1 MKKLYYLLIIVL
13 FGAVT
18 SCHDS
23 GSKENVTYDGIKL
36 EKGLRLKLIA
46 SEPMV
51 VSPVAFAFDEKG
63 DLYVVEDRGYPDTI
77 PPLHEG
83 RIVRLEDRNGDG
95 VYDHQTIFA
104 TGFTYPNG
112 ILPWR
117 GGFFVTCAPDIFYL
131 KDTTGD
137 GVADERKVVL
147 TGFNVTK
154 SSQLR
159 VSHPIL
165 GMDGWVYV
173 TGGMNGGKV
182 VSPEFP
188 RRDTVEFTSQDGR
201 FNPDNYKFELT
212 GGNSQFGLTF
222 DAFGRRFGCSNRHP
236 IQQIVMEPWYLN
248 RNPFLPFN
256 ESIQNV
262 SKVEGDAV
270 VYPIID
276 AVTSSDYIPGLIGKS
291 HKGTFTS
298 ACSVLIFDGNGM
310 KPEDVGNAFIC
321 EPAQNL
327 VQRQKLIPDGATFQS
342 ELPDK
347 GYEFLAS
354 NDPSFRPVFLGD
366 GPGGGLYVVDMYRK
380 IIDEPDYVPEDVR
393 DTLDYKTGKD
403 KGRIYEVINNSS
415 AIDSN
420 AGTFVKSSAH
430 TNAILEMLK
439 SKNGWNRKTA
449 FRLLL
454 ERKDKSTIPLL
465 AEYAQK
471 YSQAETRVLALWL
484 LHSLQGLDRDILL
497 KALKDKVS
505 GVREQAVLLSADK
518 ITTDSVL
525 KQAIVSACMDSSER
539 VRFESA
545 LVLGSLPDPKI
556 TGTLAKLAI
565 QDGEDRWMR
574 AAVLSGVGNRMG
586 PFLTAIQQQKAAISN
601 DDKAYSLVMEDLGN
615 MFGNGASISD
625 CREFMRVVMQSSEDK
640 NNAWC
645 FAASLGMANGLTNR
659 SGFRA
664 TGNNFIKFIGSVSS
678 GSARI
683 NPEVF
688 INEVIKTAK
697 NQKSSESIR
706 IKALE
711 LLGFFDDQRVYPVLE
726 EALQPENS
734 PDIQKSAIE
743 AITHLGTEKG
753 GNLLAGPKIW
763 HSYTPE
769 IRQAVINA
777 LVSKQVFAEAL
788 MDGIEDSVIAPSD
801 VPAGIRQRLMRQH
814 GDIQKRAEKLFS
826 KLESGDRMQVYEKY
840 KSLIIGKKGNAKA
853 GQTVFVQTCSRCH
866 TYAGK
871 GGNVGPDLT
880 DIKDQPAEAL
890 LLHILLPNY
899 EVLPQYQTIYI
910 ETKDG
915 QFVAGWI
922 ASQTN
927 NSITLRTVVGDKT
940 ILKSNIKS
948 SNNTGKSLM
957 PVGLEE
963 SMTKNELIDLI
974 AYLKSGGN
982 F

>member
-1 MKKLYYLLIIVL
+1 MKKLCYLLMTAL
-13 FGAVT
+13 FGTVV
-18 SCHDS
+18 SCHEP
-23 GSKENVTYDGIKL
+23 GSKEGIAYDGIKL
-36 EKGLRLKLIA
+36 EKGLKLKLIA
-46 SEPMV
+46 SEPLV
-51 VSPVAFAFDEKG
+51 VSPVAFAFNEQG

-77 PPLHEG
+77 PPAHEG

-95 VYDHQTIFA
+95 VYDQQTVFA

-112 ILPWR
+112 ILPWK

-165 GMDGWVYV
+165 GLDGWVYI

-188 RRDTVEFTSQDGR
+188 GRDTVEFTSSDGR
-201 FNPDNYKFELT
+201 FDPDNYTFELT

-222 DAFGRRFGCSNRHP
+222 DDFGRRFGCSNRHP

-248 RNPFLPFN
+248 RNPYLPFN
-256 ESIQNV
+256 ETIQNV
-262 SKVEGDAV
+262 SKVEGDAI
-270 VYPIID
+270 VYPLID

-310 KPEDVGNAFIC
+310 KPENVGDAFIC

-327 VQRQKLIPDGATFQS
+327 VQRQKIISDGATFQS

-354 NDPSFRPVFLGD
+354 TDPSFRPVFLGN
-366 GPGGGLYVVDMYRK
+366 GPGGGLYVADMYRK

-403 KGRIYEVINNSS
+403 KGRIYEIIREDDTSNNSRKFLKPS
-415 AIDSN
+415 A
-420 AGTFVKSSAH
+420 A
-430 TNAILEMLK
+430 TNEVLEMLK
-439 SKNGWNRKTA
+439 SENGWNRQMA

-454 ERKDKSTIPLL
+454 EKEDKSTIPVLT
-465 AEYAQK
+465 EYAQK
-471 YSQAETRVLALWL
+471 SNQAATRVLALWL
-484 LHSLQGLDRDILL
+484 LHSLHGLDKNILL
-497 KALKDKVS
+497 KELKDEIP
-505 GVREQAVLLSADK
+505 GVREQAVLLSASK
-518 ITTDSVL
+518 ITEDSTL
-525 KQAIVSACMDSSER
+525 KQAIVSTCTDSSER

-545 LVLGSLPDPKI
+545 LALGTLSGQKI
-556 TGTLAKLAI
+556 SGTLAKLVI
-565 QDGEDRWMR
+565 QDGNDRWMR

-586 PFLTAIQQQKAAISN
+586 AFLTAIQQQKEAISN
-601 DDKAYSLVMEDLGN
+601 NGKAYSLVMEDLGN
-615 MFGNGASISD
+615 MFGNGASVSE
-625 CREFMRVVMQSSEDK
+625 CREFLKVIMQSLEDK
-640 NNAWC
+640 NNDWR
-645 FAASLGMANGLTNR
+645 FAAALGMANGLSNKP
-659 SGFRA
+659 GFKA
-664 TGNNFIKFIGSVSS
+664 AGNNFIKFIKSIPS
-678 GSARI
+678 GSAH
-683 NPEVF
+683 NPEAF
-688 INEVIKTAK
+688 INEVMKTAK
-697 NQKSSESIR
+697 DQESPESVR

-711 LLGFFDDQRVYPVLE
+711 LLGFFDDHRVYPILE
-726 EALQPENS
+726 QALQPENS
-734 PDIQKSAIE
+734 SDIQKSAIE
-743 AITHLGTEKG
+743 AITHLGTDKG
-753 GNLLAGPKIW
+753 GNLLAGSKVW
-763 HSYTPE
+763 GSYTPE
-769 IRQAVINA
+769 MRQIVINA
-777 LVSKQVFAEAL
+777 LVSKQVFVKAL

-801 VPAGIRQRLMRQH
+801 VPSRIRQRLMHQE

-826 KLESGDRMQVYEKY
+826 KIESGDRMQVYEEY
-840 KSLIIGKKGNAKA
+840 KSLITAKKGNAKA

-899 EVLPQYQTIYI
+899 EVYPQYQTIYI
-910 ETKDG
+910 ELKDG
-915 QFVAGWI
+915 QFVEGWI
-922 ASQTN
+922 VSQKE
-927 NSITLRTVVGDKT
+927 NSITLRTVAGADKT

-948 SNNTGKSLM
+948 SINTGKSLM
-957 PVGLEE
+957 PEGLEK
-963 SMTKNELIDLI
+963 SMTKDGFIDLI

>member
-1 MKKLYYLLIIVL
+1 MTAL
-13 FGAVT
+13 FGTVV
-18 SCHDS
+18 SCHEP
-23 GSKENVTYDGIKL
+23 GSKEGIAYDGIKL
-36 EKGLRLKLIA
+36 EKGLKLKLIA
-46 SEPMV
+46 SEPLV
-51 VSPVAFAFDEKG
+51 VSPVAFAFNEQG

-77 PPLHEG
+77 PPAHEG

-95 VYDHQTIFA
+95 VYDQQTVFA

-112 ILPWR
+112 ILPWK

-165 GMDGWVYV
+165 GLDGWVYI

-188 RRDTVEFTSQDGR
+188 GRDTVEFTSSDGR
-201 FNPDNYKFELT
+201 FDPDNYTFELT

-222 DAFGRRFGCSNRHP
+222 DDFGRRFGCSNRHP

-248 RNPFLPFN
+248 RNPYLPFN
-256 ESIQNV
+256 ETIQNV
-262 SKVEGDAV
+262 SKVEGDAI
-270 VYPIID
+270 VYPLID

-310 KPEDVGNAFIC
+310 KPENVGDAFIC

-327 VQRQKLIPDGATFQS
+327 VQRQKIISDGATFQS

-354 NDPSFRPVFLGD
+354 TDPSFRPVFLGN
-366 GPGGGLYVVDMYRK
+366 GPGGGLYVADMYRK

-403 KGRIYEVINNSS
+403 KGRIYEIIREDDTSNNSRKFLKPS
-415 AIDSN
+415 A
-420 AGTFVKSSAH
+420 A
-430 TNAILEMLK
+430 TNEVLEMLK
-439 SKNGWNRKTA
+439 SENGWNRQMA

-454 ERKDKSTIPLL
+454 EREDKSTIPVLT
-465 AEYAQK
+465 EYAQK
-471 YSQAETRVLALWL
+471 SNQAATRVLALWL
-484 LHSLQGLDRDILL
+484 LHSLHGLDKNILL
-497 KALKDKVS
+497 KELKDEVP
-505 GVREQAVLLSADK
+505 GVREQAVLLSASK
-518 ITTDSVL
+518 ITEDSTL
-525 KQAIVSACMDSSER
+525 KQAIVSTCTDSSER

-545 LVLGSLPDPKI
+545 LALGTLSGQKI
-556 TGTLAKLAI
+556 SGTLAKLVI
-565 QDGEDRWMR
+565 QDGNDRWMR

-586 PFLTAIQQQKAAISN
+586 AFLTAIQQQKEAISN
-601 DDKAYSLVMEDLGN
+601 NGKAYSLVMEDLGN
-615 MFGNGASISD
+615 MFGNGASVSE
-625 CREFMRVVMQSSEDK
+625 CREFLKVIMQSLEDK
-640 NNAWC
+640 NNDWR
-645 FAASLGMANGLTNR
+645 FAAALGMANGLSNKP
-659 SGFRA
+659 GFKA
-664 TGNNFIKFIGSVSS
+664 AGNNFIKFIKSIPS
-678 GSARI
+678 GSAH
-683 NPEVF
+683 NPEAF
-688 INEVIKTAK
+688 INEVMKTAK
-697 NQKSSESIR
+697 DQESPESVR

-711 LLGFFDDQRVYPVLE
+711 LLGFFDDHRVYPILE
-726 EALQPENS
+726 QALQPENS
-734 PDIQKSAIE
+734 SDIQKSAIE
-743 AITHLGTEKG
+743 AITHLGTDKG
-753 GNLLAGPKIW
+753 GNLLAGSKVW
-763 HSYTPE
+763 GSYTPE
-769 IRQAVINA
+769 MRQIVINA
-777 LVSKQVFAEAL
+777 LVSKQVFVKAL

-801 VPAGIRQRLMRQH
+801 VPSRIRQRLMHQE

-826 KLESGDRMQVYEKY
+826 KIESGDRMQVYEEY
-840 KSLIIGKKGNAKA
+840 KSLITAKKGNAKA

-899 EVLPQYQTIYI
+899 EVYPQYQTIYI
-910 ETKDG
+910 ELKDG
-915 QFVAGWI
+915 QFVEGWI
-922 ASQTN
+922 VSQKE
-927 NSITLRTVVGDKT
+927 NSITLRTVAGADKT

-948 SNNTGKSLM
+948 SINTGKSLM
-957 PVGLEE
+957 PEGLEK
-963 SMTKNELIDLI
+963 SMTKDGFIDLI